1 MCKGN
6 VSVPPGHR
14 REVMVSNTRMCSK
27 CRTANDLFAQNCAN
41 CGYQLAGGPVD
52 HTMITSSNQ
61 AMVISPTTN
70 PASWAGLASRRIT
83 GALPP
88 GYVLEGRYHVVDVIG
103 KGGFGAVYKATD
115 ERFQS
120 KRIVAIKEM
129 SDAHL
134 SPSEKTRALRDF
146 RNEANLLVQ
155 LKHPNLPDVSDFFEE
170 GGKAYLVIEF
180 IEGKTL
186 EVIQNERQGPL
197 DERLVMGWAL
207 QLCDVLHY
215 LHTRPQPIIFRDMKP
230 TNVMVTAD
238 GKIKLIDFGIA
249 RIFKTARKKDT
260 TLLGSH
266 GYAPLE
272 QYGQGQSDPRSDIY
286 ALGATLYDLLTK
298 HVPVDAPVRQVNPT
312 IFSPPRQLNPKI
324 SPVVEAIIL
333 KAMAKEPSNRY
344 QTAVDIYQAVA
355 ATGLV
360 NISPS
365 MALVSI
371 SSSLSTSFPPRQI
384 SHSQLSRQ
392 RRPLRN
398 GKRLALV
405 VGPLILLLLFVS
417 LSPMLYSKVTS
428 LLHPDPIKVWTTSNG
443 ELIGLSD
450 GRWAFDTGQDR
461 GDATLK
467 KQAGEKLAQGNKM
480 EAQRLWSQAAR
491 SDTSDAEA
499 LIYLE
504 NQRILA
510 SGSLY
515 ITLVVGTMLTG
526 NDVNISNGRN
536 HLQGAY
542 VAQKE
547 YNDGRKLNGGRLVR
561 LLIANAGSKPENVTP
576 VAQQIVQAAQQDV
589 TIVGVMGWSYSA
601 YAHKAIDIFTSAYIP
616 MVSSTASADDLSGI
630 SPYFFRVAPT
640 NKSQAIAGARYAEQ
654 QLHASRV
661 ALFVDP
667 KDSYSNSLAK
677 DFQEQFVANGNQ
689 IVAIENYTV
698 KDKASLPTHLQNALS
713 ASPDLIYFAGYADDL
728 EVLLVNLGTS
738 QPKLQVLGGDALY
751 SPRGYSPS
759 ARVGF
764 SRLHFTTF
772 AFFDEWKAQ
781 GLESKQPQFFSD
793 YPAYFN
799 PNHED
804 HSRNPYSFIR
814 ADYRV
819 MLSYDATYVLLQGC
833 QNILSSNMAIAPK
846 NLREGILQITGEN
859 AIQGVSGQISFGS
872 NGDPMN
878 KAVIILYIDQDGYTQ
893 MLQPNGRQGC
903 FTVGLCGE

>member
-1 MCKGN
+1 MAPNTQICGN
-6 VSVPPGHR
+6 
-14 REVMVSNTRMCSK
+14 
-27 CRTANDLFAQNCAN
+27 CRTVNDPVAQFCAN
-41 CGYQLAGGPVD
+41 CGYSLAGGPID
-52 HTMITSSNQ
+52 HTIITPSNQ
-61 AMVISPTTN
+61 ATVISSPIS
-70 PASWAGLASRRIT
+70 PVSAVSLANRRIT
-83 GALPP
+83 GALPS
-88 GYVLEGRYHVVDVIG
+88 GYVLEGRYRVVDMIG

-129 SDAHL
+129 SDAQL
-134 SPSEKTRALRDF
+134 SPSEKTKALQDF

-170 GGKAYLVIEF
+170 GGKAYLVMEF

-186 EVIQNERQGPL
+186 EVVQSEQQDPL
-197 DERLVMGWAL
+197 DEHLVMGWAI

-249 RIFKTARKKDT
+249 RIFKTAGRKDT

-312 IFSPPRQLNPKI
+312 LFSLPRQLNPKI

-344 QTAVDIYQAVA
+344 QTAEDMYQAVA
-355 ATGLV
+355 ATGLI

-365 MALVSI
+365 MTLANT
-371 SSSLSTSFPPRQI
+371 SSS
-384 SHSQLSRQ
+384 
-392 RRPLRN
+392 PLRQTPLPLPIPPQQRGRLGN
-398 GKRLALV
+398 RKRLALV
-405 VGPLILLLLFVS
+405 AGPMILLLLFVS
-417 LSPMLYSKVTS
+417 LSPVLYSWLMS
-428 LLHPDPIKVWTTSNG
+428 YLHPDPIKVWTTSNG

-450 GRWAFDTGQDR
+450 GKSAFDTGQDR

-467 KQAGEKLAQGNKM
+467 MQAAEKLVHGDKKGAL
-480 EAQRLWSQAAR
+480 RLWSQAAG

-504 NQRILA
+504 NQRALA
-510 SGSLY
+510 SSSPH

-526 NDVNISNGRN
+526 NKTDISNGRN
-536 HLQGAY
+536 NLQGAY

-547 YNDGRKLNGGRLVR
+547 YNDGKKLSGGRLVR

-576 VAQQIVQAAQQDV
+576 VAQQIVRAAQQDA

-601 YAHKAIDIFTSAYIP
+601 YAHKAIDVLASAHIP
-616 MVSSTASADDLSGI
+616 MVSSTASANDLSGI

-654 QLHASRV
+654 QLHASHV

-667 KDSYSNSLAK
+667 KNSYSSSLAK
-677 DFQEQFVANGNQ
+677 DFQEQFVADGNQ
-689 IVAIENYTV
+689 IVATENYTV
-698 KDKASLPTHLQNALS
+698 GDGASLPTHLQSALNAN
-713 ASPDLIYFAGYADDL
+713 PDLIYFAGYADDL
-728 EVLLVNLGTS
+728 AILLVNLGTS

-751 SPRGYSPS
+751 APSGYPPS

-764 SRLHFTTF
+764 SRLSFTSF
-772 AFFDEWKAQ
+772 AFFDEWRAL
-781 GLESKQPQFFSD
+781 GLKQPPFFSD
-793 YPAYFN
+793 YPTYFN
-799 PNHED
+799 HNNE
-804 HSRNPYSFIR
+804 
-814 ADYRV
+814 DYRV
-819 MLSYDATYVLLQGC
+819 MLSYDATFALLQGC
-833 QNILSSNMAIAPK
+833 QNVLSSNKAITSE
-846 NLREGILQITGEN
+846 NLREGLLQITGKN

-872 NGDPMN
+872 SGDPEN
-878 KAVIILYIDQDGYTQ
+878 KAVIILYIDQEGYTQ
-893 MLQPNGRQGC
+893 MLQPNGLQGC
-903 FTVGLCGE
+903 FVAGQCE